1 MRAGPGIAKNYVRY
15 QSVTSSLRR
24 KPDLDPSEALVEF
37 DRETL
42 AQAQLAQAPIVE
54 QQIQQEGLDDGGHTI
69 RDGRGFQVLGLKQSA
84 ADGGATRRDK
94 PNHLLSE

>member
-1 MRAGPGIAKNYVRY
+1 LRAGPGIAKNYVRY

-42 AQAQLAQAPIVE
+42 AQAQRVE
-54 QQIQQEGLDDGGHTI
+54 QRIQQEGLDTGHTL
-69 RDGRGFQVLGLKQSA
+69 RNGRGFQVLGYKTKRSGWRRYQ
-84 ADGGATRRDK
+84 TR
-94 PNHLLSE
+94 

>member
-15 QSVTSSLRR
+15 PSGTSSFRR

-42 AQAQLAQAPIVE
+42 AQAQLAQAQIVE
-54 QQIQQEGLDDGGHTI
+54 QQLQQEGLDGGGHTI
-69 RDGRGFQVLGLKQSA
+69 RDGRVFRVLGYKT
-84 ADGGATRRDK
+84 TRSGWRRYQTR
-94 PNHLLSE
+94 